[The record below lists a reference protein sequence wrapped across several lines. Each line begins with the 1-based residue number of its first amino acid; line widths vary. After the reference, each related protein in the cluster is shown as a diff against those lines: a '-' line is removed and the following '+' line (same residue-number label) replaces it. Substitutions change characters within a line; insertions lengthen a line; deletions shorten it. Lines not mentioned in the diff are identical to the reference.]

1 MTSEE
6 KVKAVLD
13 KPTQGLKQ
21 KSQCPLHHEKLL
33 ENVQT
38 NPLPADRA
46 DEISSTTDQLNK
58 LFDEFDTN
66 HDNKIDKKEWINLYP
81 KALQTFITHEISGEK
96 RRVRK
101 TALDTSDTSSGE
113 NNCFDPNRGI
123 SESNAKKCVESIC
136 VEDLD
141 PFITTTYNHFMTNNL
156 GHYELNFVSDQT
168 LKKSFIVDGK
178 QCAFTEQE
186 KIFKRHATNI
196 FELTDENKDGSLDK
210 TELSCGFIKHC
221 NMELKEYVQQ
231 MRHVC
236 NAHLKTCYAD
246 LDKLLQ
252 KSFIK
257 SSDADCVCRI
267 M

>member
-66 HDNKIDKKEWINLYP
+66 HDNKIDNKEWVNLYP

-101 TALDTSDTSSGE
+101 TALDTSDKSSGE
-113 NNCFDPNRGI
+113 NNCFD
-123 SESNAKKCVESIC
+123 
-136 VEDLD
+136 
-141 PFITTTYNHFMTNNL
+141 
-156 GHYELNFVSDQT
+156 Q
-168 LKKSFIVDGK
+168 
-178 QCAFTEQE
+178 
-186 KIFKRHATNI
+186 
-196 FELTDENKDGSLDK
+196 
-210 TELSCGFIKHC
+210 
-221 NMELKEYVQQ
+221 
-231 MRHVC
+231 
-236 NAHLKTCYAD
+236 
-246 LDKLLQ
+246 
-252 KSFIK
+252 
-257 SSDADCVCRI
+257 
-267 M
+267 